1 VSYHEKHRRD
11 KMSKIANRNEYIS
24 YKYSVIR
31 AVPNPIR
38 EEAVNV
44 GMVLIDENKRM
55 VRYKFIRNA
64 ELRVKKIDPEFSPE
78 AIRAFRRDFE
88 EILGQSDR
96 QYKMELWHR
105 EKNVSEAISRMAD
118 AYAGQI
124 QFTPV
129 RTTWASSVDEAFGKL
144 YGQLVE
150 LPERVKPLGFLSR
163 RGLKERAWNQLSL
176 FSPPGEAKYDERLN
190 GRSGATYILD
200 TVFHNR
206 EVRAM
211 FYSISFK
218 TPRIEEIVLHRGY
231 LLGATIDIRRVSQ
244 YEGIAVYAVMTKP
257 LNQTEKEYKE
267 SESSFATEKIRTVLL
282 EDLPSIKGEIASL
295 VRN

>member
-1 VSYHEKHRRD
+1 
-11 KMSKIANRNEYIS
+11 MTKIANRTEYTS

-31 AVPNPIR
+31 AVPDPIR

-44 GMVLIDENKRM
+44 GMVLIDENKRT
-55 VRYKFIRNA
+55 VQYKFIRNA
-64 ELRVKKIDPEFSPE
+64 ESRAKKIDPEFSPE

-96 QYKMELWHR
+96 QYKLELWPR
-105 EKNVSEAISRMAD
+105 EKNISEAISGMAD

-124 QFTPV
+124 QFTPI
-129 RTTWASSVDEAFGKL
+129 RTTWAGSVDEAFGKL

-150 LPERVKPLGFLSR
+150 VPRRPRPSGFLSR

-176 FSPPGEAKYDERLN
+176 FPPPGEANYDERLN

-200 TVFHNR
+200 AVFRNGD
-206 EVRAM
+206 VRAI

-218 TPRIEEIVLHRGY
+218 ISRLEEIVLHRGY
-231 LLGATIDIRRVSQ
+231 LLGAAMDIRRISQ
-244 YEGIAVYAVMTKP
+244 YEGIAFYAVVTKP

-267 SESSFATEKIRTVLL
+267 SERSFATERIRTVLL
-282 EDLPSIKGEIASL
+282 EDLPSLKGEIASL
-295 VRN
+295 IRN